1 MQGFN
6 MGRYVPPDVEGTIS
20 GNALNNKHA
29 LGARASKLR
38 TEGILTVRFEM
49 PFGVW
54 CSTCP
59 KPTVI
64 GQGVRFNAE
73 KKKVGAYYSTPIW
86 SFRMRHA
93 DCGGVIEIR
102 TDPANAEYVVTEGG
116 TRRDTGEDKDDS
128 LVASSSGVLVG
139 RIGGEILTEKEKD
152 ALRKDAFARLEK
164 TIEDRAVLIERSHRI
179 AELEDASHR
188 AWEDPYAQNRRL
200 RAAFRAGRKTREKEA
215 ESAEELKERLSL
227 SIDLLPTTEEDA
239 RRAALVDFGVAT
251 ALSGPE
257 TSEEGDGSN
266 GIRATRDMAL
276 RKPLFSASTSSNN
289 LKTSSGSSI
298 SKCTSITASKSNSKL
313 VPKGDKGTKRL
324 KSEIKAS
331 QTRESLASKIV
342 GNTRAS
348 QDPFLVS
355 VSRTESRGSRDNGSV
370 GASSSGSRAPTR
382 IQGIKRRRLDPD
394 PDPPPENNTDTP
406 TSTGTSDPGVGDDT
420 EGERRKAKGE
430 EGGDNENDITVLS
443 SIPNTENTRNRNGLS
458 TSTSSLDAT
467 PLNTTA
473 LVEYD
478 SD

>member
-20 GNALNNKHA
+20 GNALNKKHA

-59 KPTVI
+59 KPTII

-128 LVASSSGVLVG
+128 LVASSGGALVG

-188 AWEDPYAQNRRL
+188 AWEDPYTQNRRL
-200 RAAFRAGRKTREKEA
+200 RAAFRAGRKGREKEA
-215 ESAEELKERLSL
+215 ETTEELKERMSL
-227 SIDLLPTTEEDA
+227 GIDLLPAIEEDE
-239 RRAALVDFGVAT
+239 RRAALIDFGVAA
-251 ALSGPE
+251 ALNDEGKVE
-257 TSEEGDGSN
+257 GGDGSN
-266 GIRATRDMAL
+266 ETRITRDAAP
-276 RKPLFSASTSSNN
+276 RKPLFGTPATSSGP
-289 LKTSSGSSI
+289 KTSSGPLISKSTSITTSASKLKSI
-298 SKCTSITASKSNSKL
+298 SKDGG
-313 VPKGDKGTKRL
+313 KGNKRL

-331 QTRESLASKIV
+331 QTRDSLASEIV

-355 VSRTESRGSRDNGSV
+355 VPRTESRGSRDNGST

-382 IQGIKRRRLDPD
+382 IQGIKRRQLDPD
-394 PDPPPENNTDTP
+394 PALALVLPPENNTGTP
-406 TSTGTSDPGVGDDT
+406 TGTCTSDPSCIDGT
-420 EGERRKAKGE
+420 EGRRKRKGE
-430 EGGDNENDITVLS
+430 GYNVSNTPENTG
-443 SIPNTENTRNRNGLS
+443 TRNRNELS
-458 TSTSSLDAT
+458 TSTSTSSVDPIHPKTA
-467 PLNTTA
+467 A